1 MGGKKGIFTGKQCV
15 LEIVEQPL
23 NIIQHVRECE
33 TKLTKKKRYASLLLF
48 RSFWQAGSHGT
59 NIKPLLLSTWND
71 YPRLGHC
78 SCFLFLLH
86 LRCLQN

>member
-33 TKLTKKKRYASLLLF
+33 TKLTKKKICITPFVQVFL
-48 RSFWQAGSHGT
+48 AGWV
-59 NIKPLLLSTWND
+59 PWD
-71 YPRLGHC
+71 
-78 SCFLFLLH
+78 
-86 LRCLQN
+86 